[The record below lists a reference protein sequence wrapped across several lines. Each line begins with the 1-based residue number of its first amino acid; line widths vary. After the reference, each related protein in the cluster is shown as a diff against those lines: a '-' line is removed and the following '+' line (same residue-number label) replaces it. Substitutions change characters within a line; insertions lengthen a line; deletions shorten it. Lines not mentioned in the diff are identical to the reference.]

1 MRKAFDVIS
10 GVLIIFLCVWSFP
23 GLFSTDPEFAVPTT
37 WRVFI
42 GVLMVA
48 AIGYVLRGWLK
59 DFNTTPVPFDEIRD
73 PSQEF
78 DLPAEITAGRSTQN

>member
-1 MRKAFDVIS
+1 
-10 GVLIIFLCVWSFP
+10 
-23 GLFSTDPEFAVPTT
+23 
-37 WRVFI
+37 
-42 GVLMVA
+42 MVA